1 VTHSETH
8 LGIKSLHA
16 AVDMRGDVMI
26 KPRSLASVRRI
37 RRARG
42 EGGFTLIEAVFAMVL
57 FAGLAAAMAGLLTS
71 AISGNKLSR
80 QRTIADQVA
89 MEQIESIRRL
99 DYEDVGTIL
108 GNPPGTWPATTA
120 VNVAGFDATVTVQIR
135 YVDDPTPTSYE
146 TTANYKRVIVTVRR
160 DSDNRVLAR
169 EVTYVAPT
177 SRTPFGGVNLAIIEP
192 LVIDYG
198 LNVPVEGVTVDLL
211 TGPDAPRSDVTD
223 ATGKVSFKKLT
234 PNATATCPSDCYD
247 LTADLPGYVQL
258 DAPTR
263 INVGPGQTA
272 TPTIQIYRPSTITLD
287 LRNSGGGQLAGT
299 AFVKLTSARNGI
311 TQTFTVT
318 GGTAAITT
326 VAGEPIVPSV
336 QYTAEAWTTGTPQCA
351 TPVTQYVPDDYPDDL
366 TSTFTLTM
374 GACPSGSI
382 AATVTW
388 GSGGPAAAGATVT
401 ISGGPYSL
409 TPTSGTTNSSGQVTF
424 SNVPSGTGYTVQA
437 SQYSQS
443 ASQTVAVTTGN
454 TTNVTLPLTA
464 GSLTVQ
470 VRWAGVAV
478 SGATVQVTSLSR
490 GVNQTLTTPA
500 SGNVTFSG
508 LPPGTDYQ
516 VVATKSGQSR
526 TLSPVTVTG
535 SPSTVTANLP
545 TGTVVVTVLT
555 GGGGNPGTAA
565 SVRIKLGPMNISVS
579 GTTNTSGVVTFTNVP
594 AGTGYTFQA
603 WVTACSGTTRSRQN
617 TNQTVNAATNNVT
630 LQYNATTCPL
640 T

>member
-1 VTHSETH
+1 
-8 LGIKSLHA
+8 
-16 AVDMRGDVMI
+16 MRGDVMI
-26 KPRSLASVRRI
+26 KPRSVAFLRRLP
-37 RRARG
+37 RSRG

-108 GNPPGTWPATTA
+108 GNPPGTWPATTS

-234 PNATATCPSDCYD
+234 PNATANCPSDCYD

-272 TPTIQIYRPSTITLD
+272 TPTIQIYRPSTINLD
-287 LRNSGGGQLAGT
+287 LRNSGGGQLSGT

-401 ISGGPYSL
+401 ISGGPVL
-409 TPTSGTTNSSGQVTF
+409 ADPDLRHDELVGPGHVLERPLGHGLHGSGFAVLAVRFADGRGHDREHDQRHAAADGRIAHGSGPLGGRGGQRCDGAGDQRVAGHQPDADHARERQRHLLRLASRHRLPGRRDQVGPEQDALARHRDGKP
-424 SNVPSGTGYTVQA
+424 VDRHRQ
-437 SQYSQS
+437 
-443 ASQTVAVTTGN
+443 
-454 TTNVTLPLTA
+454 
-464 GSLTVQ
+464 
-470 VRWAGVAV
+470 
-478 SGATVQVTSLSR
+478 
-490 GVNQTLTTPA
+490 PA
-500 SGNVTFSG
+500 DRHRRRHR
-508 LPPGTDYQ
+508 PDE
-516 VVATKSGQSR
+516 R
-526 TLSPVTVTG
+526 
-535 SPSTVTANLP
+535 
-545 TGTVVVTVLT
+545 
-555 GGGGNPGTAA
+555 
-565 SVRIKLGPMNISVS
+565 R
-579 GTTNTSGVVTFTNVP
+579 
-594 AGTGYTFQA
+594 
-603 WVTACSGTTRSRQN
+603 R
-617 TNQTVNAATNNVT
+617 
-630 LQYNATTCPL
+630 
-640 T
+640 

>member
-1 VTHSETH
+1 
-8 LGIKSLHA
+8 
-16 AVDMRGDVMI
+16 MRGDVMI
-26 KPRSLASVRRI
+26 KPRSVAFLRRLP
-37 RRARG
+37 RSRG

-108 GNPPGTWPATTA
+108 GNPPGTVAPTTS
-120 VNVAGFDATVTVQIR
+120 VTVAGFDATVTVQIR

-146 TTANYKRVIVTVRR
+146 TTANYKRVIVTIRR
-160 DSDNRVLAR
+160 DSDNRTLAR

-198 LNVPVEGVTVDLL
+198 TSVPVEGVTVDLL

-263 INVGPGQTA
+263 LNVGPGQTA
-272 TPTIQIYRPSTITLD
+272 APTIQIYRPSTINLD
-287 LRNSGGGQLAGT
+287 VRNSGGGPFTGT
-299 AFVKLTSARNGI
+299 TFVKLTSARNGI

-318 GGTAAITT
+318 GGTAAINA

-351 TPVTQYVPDDYPDDL
+351 TPVTQYVPDDYPDVL
-366 TSTFTLTM
+366 SSTFTLTM

-388 GSGGPAAAGATVT
+388 GSGGPAASGATVT
-401 ISGGPYSL
+401 ISGGPYAL
-409 TPTSGTTNSSGQVTF
+409 NPVTGTTNTSGQVTF

-437 SQYSQS
+437 TQYSQS
-443 ASQTVAVTTGN
+443 NSQTVAVTTGS

-464 GSLTVQ
+464 GTLTVQ

-478 SGATVQVTSLSR
+478 SGATVQVTSVSR
-490 GVNQTLTTPA
+490 GVNQTLTTGG
-500 SGNVTFSG
+500 SGNVSFAS

-516 VVATKSGQSR
+516 VVATKSGQST
-526 TLSPVTVTG
+526 TLTNVTVTG
-535 SPSTVTANLP
+535 SGNTVTANLP
-545 TGTVVVTVLT
+545 VGTVVITVRT
-555 GGGGNPGTAA
+555 SSGGNPGTAA
-565 SVRIKLGPMNISVS
+565 SVRIKLGPMNISVP
-579 GTTNTSGVVTFTNVP
+579 GTTNSSGVVTFTNVP
-594 AGTGYTFQA
+594 VGTGYTLQA
-603 WVTACSGTTRSRQN
+603 WVTSCSGTTRSRQF
-617 TNQTVNAATNNVT
+617 TNQTVNTGSNPFT
-630 LQYNATTCPL
+630 LQYNSSTCPL

>member
-1 VTHSETH
+1 
-8 LGIKSLHA
+8 
-16 AVDMRGDVMI
+16 MRGDVMI
-26 KPRSLASVRRI
+26 KPRSVAFLRRLP
-37 RRARG
+37 RSRS

-89 MEQIESIRRL
+89 MQQIESIRRL
-99 DYEDVGTIL
+99 DYEDVGTVL
-108 GNPPGTWPATTA
+108 GNPPGTVPPTTT
-120 VNVAGFDATVTVQIR
+120 VTVAGLDATITVQIR

-160 DSDNRVLAR
+160 DLDNKQLAR

-263 INVGPGQTA
+263 LNVGPGQTA
-272 TPTIQIYRPSTITLD
+272 TPTIQIYRPSTINLD
-287 LRNSGGGQLAGT
+287 VRNSGGGQFTGT
-299 AFVKLTSARNGI
+299 AFVKLTSARNGV
-311 TQTFTVT
+311 TQTFSFS
-318 GGTAAITT
+318 GGTAAINA

-351 TPVTQYVPDDYPDDL
+351 TVTQYVPDDYPDVL
-366 TSTFTLTM
+366 SSTFTLTL

-388 GSGGPAAAGATVT
+388 GSGGPAASGATVT
-401 ISGGPYSL
+401 ISGGPYALSPVSG
-409 TPTSGTTNSSGQVTF
+409 PTNPSGQVTF

-437 SQYSQS
+437 SQYSQT

-464 GSLTVQ
+464 GTLTVQ

-478 SGATVQVTSLSR
+478 NGATVQVTSASR
-490 GVNQTLTTPA
+490 GVNETLTTSG
-500 SGNVTFSG
+500 SGNVSFPS

-516 VVATKSGQSR
+516 VVATKSGQST
-526 TLSPVTVTG
+526 TLTNVTVTG
-535 SPSTVTANLP
+535 SGNTVTANLP
-545 TGTVVVTVLT
+545 TGTVVITVRT
-555 GGGGNPGTAA
+555 SSGGNPGTGETA
-565 SVRIKLGPMNISVS
+565 RIKLGPMSINVP
-579 GTTNTSGVVTFTNVP
+579 GPTNSSGVVTFTNVP
-594 AGTGYTFQA
+594 VGTGYTLQA
-603 WVTACSGTTRSRQN
+603 WVTSCSGTTRSRQF
-617 TNQTVNAATNNVT
+617 TNQTVNTGTNNFT
-630 LQYNATTCPL
+630 LQYNASTCPL

>member
-1 VTHSETH
+1 
-8 LGIKSLHA
+8 
-16 AVDMRGDVMI
+16 MRGDVMI
-26 KPRSLASVRRI
+26 KPRSVAFLRRLP
-37 RRARG
+37 RSRG

-99 DYEDVGTIL
+99 AYDDVGTIL
-108 GNPPGTWPATTA
+108 GNPPGTVPATTT
-120 VNVAGFDATVTVQIR
+120 VDVAGLEATITVQIR

-146 TTANYKRVIVTVRR
+146 TTANYKRVMVTVRR
-160 DSDNRVLAR
+160 DPDNKLLAR

-223 ATGKVSFKKLT
+223 ETGKVSFKKLT
-234 PNATATCPSDCYD
+234 PNATASCPSDCYD

-263 INVGPGQTA
+263 LNVGPGQTA
-272 TPTIQIYRPSTITLD
+272 TPTIQIYRPSTINLD
-287 LRNSGGGQLAGT
+287 VRNSSGGQFTGT
-299 AFVKLTSARNGI
+299 AFVKLTSARNGV
-311 TQTFTVT
+311 TQTFSFA
-318 GGTAAITT
+318 GGTAAINT

-336 QYTAEAWTTGTPQCA
+336 QYTAEAWTTGSPQCA
-351 TPVTQYVPDDYPDDL
+351 TVTQYVPDDYPDVL
-366 TSTFTLTM
+366 SSTFTLTL

-388 GSGGPAAAGATVT
+388 GSGGPAASGATVT

-409 TPTSGTTNSSGQVTF
+409 SPVSGTTNGSGQVTF

-437 SQYSQS
+437 SQYSQT

-454 TTNVTLPLTA
+454 TTNVTLPLSA
-464 GSLTVQ
+464 GTLTVQ
-470 VRWAGVAV
+470 VRWASVAV
-478 SGATVQVTSLSR
+478 SGATVTVTGGPAS
-490 GVNQTLTTPA
+490 VNLTATTPG
-500 SGNVTFSG
+500 SGNVSFAS
-508 LPPGTDYQ
+508 LPPGNGYQ
-516 VVATKSGQSR
+516 IVATKSGQST
-526 TLSPVTVTG
+526 TLTNVTLNASGT
-535 SPSTVTANLP
+535 TVTANLP
-545 TGTVVVTVLT
+545 TGTVVITVRT
-555 GGGGNPGTAA
+555 SSGGNPGTAA
-565 SVRIKLGPMNISVS
+565 TARIKLGPMTINVT
-579 GTTNTSGVVTFTNVP
+579 GPTNSSGVVTFNNVP
-594 AGTGYTFQA
+594 VGTGYTLQA
-603 WVTACSGTTRSRQN
+603 WVTSCSGTTRSRQF
-617 TNQTVNAATNNVT
+617 TNQTVNTGTNNFT
-630 LQYNATTCPL
+630 LQYNSSTCPL
-640 T
+640 S

>member
-1 VTHSETH
+1 
-8 LGIKSLHA
+8 
-16 AVDMRGDVMI
+16 MRGDVMI
-26 KPRSLASVRRI
+26 KPRSVAFLRRLP
-37 RRARG
+37 RSRG

-108 GNPPGTWPATTA
+108 GNPPGTWPATTS

-135 YVDDPTPTSYE
+135 YIDDPTPTSYE

-223 ATGKVSFKKLT
+223 ATGAVSFKKLT
-234 PNATATCPSDCYD
+234 PNATANCPSDCYD

-272 TPTIQIYRPSTITLD
+272 TPTIQIYRPSTINLD
-287 LRNSGGGQLAGT
+287 LRNSGGGQLTGT

-336 QYTAEAWTTGTPQCA
+336 QYTAEAWTTGTPSVRDPGHA
-351 TPVTQYVPDDYPDDL
+351 VRPGRLPRRPHVDVHAHDGRLPVREHRGDRHVGLRRPGCGRRDGHDQRRSVRADPDLRHDEL
-366 TSTFTLTM
+366 
-374 GACPSGSI
+374 
-382 AATVTW
+382 V
-388 GSGGPAAAGATVT
+388 GSGHVLERPLGHGLHGSGFAVLAVRFADGRGHDRKHDQRHAPADGRIARGPGPLGGRGGERRDGAGDQRV
-401 ISGGPYSL
+401 
-409 TPTSGTTNSSGQVTF
+409 
-424 SNVPSGTGYTVQA
+424 
-437 SQYSQS
+437 
-443 ASQTVAVTTGN
+443 
-454 TTNVTLPLTA
+454 
-464 GSLTVQ
+464 
-470 VRWAGVAV
+470 
-478 SGATVQVTSLSR
+478 R

-500 SGNVTFSG
+500 SGNVAFSG

-535 SPSTVTANLP
+535 
-545 TGTVVVTVLT
+545 
-555 GGGGNPGTAA
+555 
-565 SVRIKLGPMNISVS
+565 GPIDRHRQ
-579 GTTNTSGVVTFTNVP
+579 P
-594 AGTGYTFQA
+594 ADGHA
-603 WVTACSGTTRSRQN
+603 
-617 TNQTVNAATNNVT
+617 
-630 LQYNATTCPL
+630 
-640 T
+640 

>member
-1 VTHSETH
+1 
-8 LGIKSLHA
+8 
-16 AVDMRGDVMI
+16 MRGDVMI
-26 KPRSLASVRRI
+26 KPRSVAFLRRLP
-37 RRARG
+37 RSRG

-89 MEQIESIRRL
+89 MQQIESIRRL
-99 DYEDVGTIL
+99 AYDDVGTIL
-108 GNPPGTWPATTA
+108 GNPPGTVAATTS
-120 VNVAGFDATVTVQIR
+120 VNVAGLDATITVQIR
-135 YVDDPTPTSYE
+135 YIDDPTPTSYE

-160 DSDNRVLAR
+160 DSDNRMLAR

-223 ATGKVSFKKLT
+223 ETGKVSFKKLT
-234 PNATATCPSDCYD
+234 PNATASCPSDCYD

-263 INVGPGQTA
+263 LNVGPGQTA
-272 TPTIQIYRPSTITLD
+272 TPTIQIYRPSTINLD
-287 LRNSGGGQLAGT
+287 VRNSSGGQFTGT

-311 TQTFTVT
+311 TQTFSVS
-318 GGTAAITT
+318 GGTAAINA

-351 TPVTQYVPDDYPDDL
+351 TVTQYVPDDYPDVL
-366 TSTFTLTM
+366 SSTFTLTL

-388 GSGGPAAAGATVT
+388 GSGGPPASGATVT
-401 ISGGPYSL
+401 VSGGPYSL
-409 TPTSGTTNSSGQVTF
+409 SPVSGTTNGSGQVTF
-424 SNVPSGTGYTVQA
+424 SGVPSGTGYTVQA
-437 SQYSQS
+437 SQYSS
-443 ASQTVAVTTGN
+443 TASQTAAVTTGN

-464 GSLTVQ
+464 GTLTVQ
-470 VRWAGVAV
+470 VRWAGAPV
-478 SGATVQVTSLSR
+478 SGATVQVTSASR
-490 GVNQTLTTPA
+490 GVNQTLTTPG
-500 SGNVTFSG
+500 SGNVSFAS

-516 VVATKSGQSR
+516 IVVTKNGQSV
-526 TLSPVTVTG
+526 TMTNQTVTG
-535 SPSTVTANLP
+535 GSTTITVSWP
-545 TGTVVVTVLT
+545 TGTVIVNVKR
-555 GGGGNPGTAA
+555 GGSNVNGAT
-565 SVRIKLGPMNISVS
+565 VRIALGPLGVNLTS
-579 GTTNTSGVVTFTNVP
+579 TTNSSGNVTFNNVP
-594 AGTGYTFQA
+594 AGTSYTVQA
-603 WVTACSGTTRSRQN
+603 WNCSVSNPRTGTLTNRTVSTGSQTINITLN
-617 TNQTVNAATNNVT
+617 TNSPP
-630 LQYNATTCPL
+630 CPL
-640 T
+640 AAP

>member
-1 VTHSETH
+1 MH
-8 LGIKSLHA
+8 LGIKYLHA

-26 KPRSLASVRRI
+26 KPRSLASMRRI

-71 AISGNKLSR
+71 AISSNKLSR

-108 GNPPGTWPATTA
+108 GNPPGTVAATTS
-120 VNVAGFDATVTVQIR
+120 VSVVGFDATVTIQIR

-146 TTANYKRVIVTVRR
+146 TTANYKRVVVTVRR
-160 DSDNRVLAR
+160 DVDNALLAR

-198 LNVPVEGVTVDLL
+198 TSVPVEGVTVDLL

-223 ATGKVSFKKLT
+223 STGTVSFKKLT
-234 PNATATCPSDCYD
+234 PNATANCPSDCYD

-272 TPTIQIYRPSTITLD
+272 NPTIQIYRPSTINLD
-287 LRNSGGGQLAGT
+287 VRNSGGTPFTGT

-311 TQTFTVT
+311 TQTFTVA
-318 GGTAAITT
+318 GGTAAIAA

-351 TPVTQYVPDDYPDDL
+351 TLTKYVPDDYPDVL
-366 TSTFTLTM
+366 SSTFTLTL

-401 ISGGPYSL
+401 ISGGPYAL
-409 TPTSGTTNSSGQVTF
+409 TPTSGTTNGVGPGR
-424 SNVPSGTGYTVQA
+424 PSRTSPRARATRFR
-437 SQYSQS
+437 
-443 ASQTVAVTTGN
+443 
-454 TTNVTLPLTA
+454 LPSTPRRPRRRL
-464 GSLTVQ
+464 
-470 VRWAGVAV
+470 R
-478 SGATVQVTSLSR
+478 SR
-490 GVNQTLTTPA
+490 
-500 SGNVTFSG
+500 
-508 LPPGTDYQ
+508 PGTRR
-516 VVATKSGQSR
+516 TSR
-526 TLSPVTVTG
+526 CRL
-535 SPSTVTANLP
+535 LP
-545 TGTVVVTVLT
+545 E
-555 GGGGNPGTAA
+555 
-565 SVRIKLGPMNISVS
+565 
-579 GTTNTSGVVTFTNVP
+579 
-594 AGTGYTFQA
+594 
-603 WVTACSGTTRSRQN
+603 RSRCRFGGR
-617 TNQTVNAATNNVT
+617 ASR
-630 LQYNATTCPL
+630 
-640 T
+640 